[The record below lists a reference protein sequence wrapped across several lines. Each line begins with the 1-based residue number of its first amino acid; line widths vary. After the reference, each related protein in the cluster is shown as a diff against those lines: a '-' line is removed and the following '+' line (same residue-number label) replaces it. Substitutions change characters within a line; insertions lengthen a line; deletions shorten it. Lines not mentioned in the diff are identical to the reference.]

1 VYLVATLCHQNKKNL
16 KLNKMNGKYITT
28 QIRITSLSH
37 RNYNKSLEPKAEKVA
52 DLSKYVI
59 VWKKGK
65 ARQEAMQVLSEY

>member
-1 VYLVATLCHQNKKNL
+1 
-16 KLNKMNGKYITT
+16 MNGKYITT

>member
-1 VYLVATLCHQNKKNL
+1 MSSKKKNI

-37 RNYNKSLEPKAEKVA
+37 RNNKKTLEPKAEKVA
-52 DLSKYVI
+52 DLSEYVI

-65 ARQEAMQVLSEY
+65 ARQEEMQVLSEY